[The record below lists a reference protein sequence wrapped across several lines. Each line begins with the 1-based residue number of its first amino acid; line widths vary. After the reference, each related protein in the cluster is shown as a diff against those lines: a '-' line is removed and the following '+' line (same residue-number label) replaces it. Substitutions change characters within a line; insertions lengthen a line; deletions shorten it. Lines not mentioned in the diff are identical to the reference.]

1 MVPERE
7 AFARRSEALALDAR
21 RPDGV
26 AYRSLPEDGGA
37 VLAREFGLALRE
49 VQARCLDAGIVPER
63 YARNLT
69 THSLSEQA
77 RLLRSRVVVVGLGGL
92 GGHVLEILCRM
103 GVGRISAADGD
114 LFEQSNL
121 NRQLLSS
128 SLTLERTKATA
139 ALERARLINPAVE
152 LLADGVF
159 WDFEDMET
167 VLAGADLAV
176 DAMGGLDD
184 RPALQRAAAGAGVPL
199 VTAAIAGM
207 SGYVATVLPGQVGP
221 ATLFGTGAAAE
232 DSLGSPAPSV
242 AVAASLQCAEAL
254 GILCGWAPT
263 LAGKMLIFDLADM
276 TFETMQIA

>member
-1 MVPERE
+1 MPDRE
-7 AFARRSEALALDAR
+7 EFARRVEELAQEAR

-26 AYRSLPEDGGA
+26 AYRSLDEDAGA

-49 VQARCLDAGIVPER
+49 VQARSLDAGIVPER

-69 THSLSEQA
+69 AHSMQEQA

-103 GVGRISAADGD
+103 GVGRINAADGD

-128 SLTLERTKATA
+128 TLTMDRTKAAA
-139 ALERARLINPAVE
+139 ALERVQLINPAVE
-152 LLADGVF
+152 LYADGVY
-159 WDFEDMET
+159 WDFNDMET

-221 ATLFGTGAAAE
+221 ASLLGNGAAAE
-232 DSLGSPAPSV
+232 DILGSPGPSV

-254 GILCGWAPT
+254 RILCGQQPA
-263 LAGKMLIFDLADM
+263 LGGRMLVFDLADM